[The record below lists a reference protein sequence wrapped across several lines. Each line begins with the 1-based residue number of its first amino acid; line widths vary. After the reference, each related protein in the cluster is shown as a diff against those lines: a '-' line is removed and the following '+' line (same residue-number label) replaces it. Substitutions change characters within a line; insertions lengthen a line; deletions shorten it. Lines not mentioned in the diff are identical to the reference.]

1 MPVAMNTPPPSV
13 FSKVPGRAL
22 VWATATGIGLGIAYV
37 LSPVSVWF
45 FIVITGLFVWVSRG
59 LPDRERRWVL
69 GTLTIAVVL
78 RVLAIAVLFL
88 GSEAADCGWANRPPS
103 GTGDLQL
110 QTWIKLQIEQQSPA
124 QGPEKEPYAL
134 WDQYSDYVWPS
145 CSSLTIGSDH
155 YATFFWDG
163 DGRALKRRAVSIQNI
178 WSGIPVDPYLRST
191 AWEHYA
197 WTSYVYVLAYIQY
210 LLGPAPYAIH
220 LISLASFLA
229 STLLLYRLVRSTY
242 GRAAALVGLALL
254 VFLPTPFAWSVSVM
268 KESVYVLL
276 GAFGMVAAVAM
287 LRASSVIKRIVALFL
302 LIGAMPV
309 VETVRIGGG
318 LILGTGLGFGVAGGV
333 IARRV
338 SLVLLAFL
346 LVPYAGYRVLGN
358 ADVQDRI
365 MSQVRVFGGAHLGHV
380 RTGGNHY
387 KLLDQRFYSSL
398 ANTGF
403 DQAGRRNTNNSIE
416 TMTPVEALRFS
427 GRALGYFVV
436 APLPWQVQ
444 SRTEMVFLAQQVV
457 WYLMVVLAAI
467 GVVAG
472 LRRDP
477 LVTCLLCGVTV
488 AGAVAIALN
497 SGNIGTMVR
506 HRDTVVPFIV
516 WLSALGAV
524 TTASTWMSWATPGTL
539 DSE

>member
-1 MPVAMNTPPPSV
+1 MVTKYSRSV
-13 FSKVPGRAL
+13 LAKVPGRAL

-45 FIVITGLFVWVSRG
+45 FIAITGLFIWVSRG

-78 RVLAIAVLFL
+78 RVLVIAVLFL
-88 GSEAADCGWANRPPS
+88 GSPTGSCGWATPIPS
-103 GTGDLQL
+103 SAAAAIEAAGGTY
-110 QTWIKLQIEQQSPA
+110 TTA
-124 QGPEKEPYAL
+124 
-134 WDQYSDYVWPS
+134 S
-145 CSSLTIGSDH
+145 CSPLTVGNDLFVS
-155 YATFFWDG
+155 FFWDG
-163 DGRALKRRAVSIQNI
+163 DGNAMKRRTVSIQNI
-178 WSGIPVDPYLRST
+178 WRGIPIDPFLRSI
-191 AWEHYA
+191 AWEPYA
-197 WTSYVYVLAYIQY
+197 MTSYVYALAYIQY

-220 LISLASFLA
+220 LFNVVAFLA
-229 STLLLYRLVRSTY
+229 STLLLYRLVRSSY
-242 GRAAALVGLALL
+242 GRAAALVGLVLL
-254 VFLPTPFAWSVSVM
+254 VFLPTPFAWSVSAM
-268 KESVYVLL
+268 KEQLYILL
-276 GAFGMVAAVAM
+276 GAFGVVAAVAM

-309 VETVRIGGG
+309 VETGRSGGG
-318 LILGTGLGFGVAGGV
+318 LILGTGLGAGVAGGV
-333 IARRV
+333 IIRRV
-338 SLVLLAFL
+338 SLILLAFL
-346 LVPYAGYRVLGN
+346 LVPYAGYRTLGN

-365 MSQVRVFGGAHLGHV
+365 MSQLQRFAVMHVGHV
-380 RTGGNHY
+380 NTIGNFY
-387 KLLDQRFYSSL
+387 KLLDQRFYSDLSVQQL
-398 ANTGF
+398 EDGTLLGTQTKQPLG
-403 DQAGRRNTNNSIE
+403 D
-416 TMTPVEALRFS
+416 MTPVEALRFS

-488 AGAVAIALN
+488 AGSVAIALN

-506 HRDTVVPFIV
+506 HRDTVVPFVV

>member
-1 MPVAMNTPPPSV
+1 MPVVMNKPPPFVS
-13 FSKVPGRAL
+13 SKVRVAPLAWGTVA
-22 VWATATGIGLGIAYV
+22 GIALGVTYA
-37 LSPVSVWF
+37 LSPVSVWI
-45 FIVITGLFVWVSRG
+45 FIAIAGLLVWVGRSLTG
-59 LPDRERRWVL
+59 RERRWVL
-69 GTLTIAVVL
+69 GILTTGVVL
-78 RVLAIAVLFL
+78 RVLMIAVLFL
-88 GSEAADCGWANRPPS
+88 GSEAADCGWAAPI
-103 GTGDLQL
+103 TDLHPAGRISLPNDGNIDAYTDQRA
-110 QTWIKLQIEQQSPA
+110 IDIEAYS
-124 QGPEKEPYAL
+124 E
-134 WDQYSDYVWPS
+134 WDQFSDYAWPP
-145 CSSLTIGSDH
+145 CSSLTIGNDH
-155 YATFFWDG
+155 FVTFFWDG
-163 DGRALKRRAVSIQNI
+163 DGRALKRRAASIQNI
-178 WSGIPVDPYLRST
+178 WLGNSVDPFLRSV
-191 AWEHYA
+191 AWEPYA
-197 WTSYVYVLAYIQY
+197 WTSYLYVLAYIQY
-210 LLGPAPYAIH
+210 WLGSAPYAIH
-220 LISLASFLA
+220 LVNVAAFLA
-229 STLLLYRLVRSTY
+229 STLLLYRLVRSAY

-268 KESVYVLL
+268 KESVYILL
-276 GAFGMVAAVAM
+276 GAFGVVATVAM
-287 LRASSVIKRIVALFL
+287 LRANRFIKRIVALFL
-302 LIGAMPV
+302 FIGTMPV
-309 VETVRIGGG
+309 VETVRVGGG
-318 LILGTGLGFGVAGGV
+318 LILGTGLGFGVAGGI

-365 MSQVRVFGGAHLGHV
+365 MSRLRTFASVHLGHV
-380 RTGGNHY
+380 RTTGNSY

-398 ANTGF
+398 AATGF
-403 DQAGRRNTNNSIE
+403 DRAGRSNTVNSIE
-416 TMTPVEALRFS
+416 TMTPAEALRFS

-444 SRTEMVFLAQQVV
+444 SRTEMVFLAQQAV

-488 AGAVAIALN
+488 AGSVAIALN

-506 HRDTVVPFIV
+506 HRDTVVPFVV

-524 TTASTWMSWATPGTL
+524 TTASNWMSWATPGTL

>member
-1 MPVAMNTPPPSV
+1 
-13 FSKVPGRAL
+13 
-22 VWATATGIGLGIAYV
+22 
-37 LSPVSVWF
+37 
-45 FIVITGLFVWVSRG
+45 
-59 LPDRERRWVL
+59 
-69 GTLTIAVVL
+69 
-78 RVLAIAVLFL
+78 
-88 GSEAADCGWANRPPS
+88 
-103 GTGDLQL
+103 
-110 QTWIKLQIEQQSPA
+110 
-124 QGPEKEPYAL
+124 
-134 WDQYSDYVWPS
+134 
-145 CSSLTIGSDH
+145 LTIGSDH

-178 WSGIPVDPYLRST
+178 WSGIPVDPFLRSV
-191 AWEHYA
+191 AWEPYA
-197 WTSYVYVLAYIQY
+197 MTSYLYVLAYIQY

-220 LISLASFLA
+220 LINVVAFFA

-242 GRAAALVGLALL
+242 GRAAALVGLVLL

-268 KESVYVLL
+268 KESVYILL

-302 LIGAMPV
+302 FVGAMPV

-333 IARRV
+333 IARRM

-346 LVPYAGYRVLGN
+346 LVPYAGYLVLGN

-365 MSQVRVFGGAHLGHV
+365 MSQVRERGGAHLGHV

-387 KLLDQRFYSSL
+387 KLLDQRFYSKL
-398 ANTGF
+398 ANTGL

-416 TMTPVEALRFS
+416 TMTPAEALRFS

-488 AGAVAIALN
+488 AGSVAIALN

-506 HRDTVVPFIV
+506 HRDTVVPFVV

>member
-1 MPVAMNTPPPSV
+1 
-13 FSKVPGRAL
+13 

-45 FIVITGLFVWVSRG
+45 FIAITGLFIWVSRG

-78 RVLAIAVLFL
+78 RVLVIAVLFL
-88 GSEAADCGWANRPPS
+88 GSPTGSCGWGTPIPMFAADAIKEADWLNLGRPGGAS
-103 GTGDLQL
+103 
-110 QTWIKLQIEQQSPA
+110 
-124 QGPEKEPYAL
+124 YAT
-134 WDQYSDYVWPS
+134 VS
-145 CSSLTIGSDH
+145 CSPLTVGNDFFVS
-155 YATFFWDG
+155 FFWDG
-163 DGRALKRRAVSIQNI
+163 DGNAMKRRTVSIQNI
-178 WSGIPVDPYLRST
+178 WRGIPIDPFLRSI
-191 AWEHYA
+191 AWEPYA
-197 WTSYVYVLAYIQY
+197 MTSYVYALAYIQY

-220 LISLASFLA
+220 LFNVVAFLA
-229 STLLLYRLVRSTY
+229 STLLLYRLVRSSY
-242 GRAAALVGLALL
+242 GRAAALVGLVLL
-254 VFLPTPFAWSVSVM
+254 VFLPTPFAWSVSAM
-268 KESVYVLL
+268 KEQLYILL
-276 GAFGMVAAVAM
+276 GAFGVVAAVAM

-309 VETVRIGGG
+309 VETVRSGGG

-358 ADVQDRI
+358 VDVQDRI
-365 MSQVRVFGGAHLGHV
+365 MSQLQRFAVMHVGHV
-380 RTGGNHY
+380 NTIGNFY
-387 KLLDQRFYSSL
+387 KLLDQRFYSDLSVQQL
-398 ANTGF
+398 EDGTLLGTQTKQPLG
-403 DQAGRRNTNNSIE
+403 D
-416 TMTPVEALRFS
+416 MTPVEALRFS

-488 AGAVAIALN
+488 AGSVAIALN

-506 HRDTVVPFIV
+506 HRDTVVPFVV

>member
-45 FIVITGLFVWVSRG
+45 FIAITGLFVWVSRG

-88 GSEAADCGWANRPPS
+88 GSPTGSCGWGTPVPMSAADAIKEDDWVNLGRPGGAS
-103 GTGDLQL
+103 
-110 QTWIKLQIEQQSPA
+110 
-124 QGPEKEPYAL
+124 YAT
-134 WDQYSDYVWPS
+134 VS
-145 CSSLTIGSDH
+145 CSPLTIGNDSFVS
-155 YATFFWDG
+155 FFWDG
-163 DGRALKRRAVSIQNI
+163 DGNAMKRRTVSIQNI
-178 WSGIPVDPYLRST
+178 WRGIPIDPFLRSI
-191 AWEHYA
+191 AWEPYA
-197 WTSYVYVLAYIQY
+197 MTSYVYALAYIQY

-220 LISLASFLA
+220 FLNVAAFFA

-242 GRAAALVGLALL
+242 GRAAALVGLVLL

-287 LRASSVIKRIVALFL
+287 LRANSLIKRIVALFL
-302 LIGAMPV
+302 FIGAMPV
-309 VETVRIGGG
+309 VETVRVGGG
-318 LILGTGLGFGVAGGV
+318 LILGTGLGAGVAGGV
-333 IARRV
+333 IVRRL

-346 LVPYAGYRVLGN
+346 LVPYAGYRVLGD
-358 ADVQDRI
+358 ASVQDRI
-365 MSQVRVFGGAHLGHV
+365 MLQFERFAVMHIGHV
-380 RTGGNHY
+380 RTEGNHY
-387 KLLDQRFYSSL
+387 KLLDQRFYSALSASQLEDGTLL
-398 ANTGF
+398 AVRPVE
-403 DQAGRRNTNNSIE
+403 D
-416 TMTPVEALRFS
+416 MTPVEALRFVS
-427 GRALGYFVV
+427 RALISFVV
-436 APLPWQVQ
+436 VPLPWQLQ
-444 SRTEMVFLAQQVV
+444 SRTEILFLVQQII
-457 WYLMVVLAAI
+457 WYLMVFFAAI

-477 LVTCLLCGVTV
+477 LVTCLLCGVTA
-488 AGAVAIALN
+488 AGALAIGLN
-497 SGNIGTMVR
+497 SGNIGTLVR
-506 HRDTVVPFIV
+506 HRDTVVPFVV

-524 TTASTWMSWATPGTL
+524 TTASNWMSRATPGTL